1 MPHFR
6 KNKLALSIAL
16 ITVTLAGCSIT
27 PKPLT
32 IDEQRILMRQDR
44 IKAQSDVEPI
54 GDFLTLHEAVARGLK
69 YNLNHRTKILEQAI
83 ATGTYEVSKFDMLP
97 KVLASAGYNYRDNYF
112 ITRATDSVTGQPSL
126 NNPFISSEKT
136 YGQTGLMLSWSLL
149 DFGVSYFN
157 ARQNADRIIVA
168 SERRRRTMHVLVQDI
183 QAAYLRAAAAQKLKK
198 QIEETIVEAT
208 LALKNSV
215 QVEKDGLR
223 PPLDALKYQ
232 KALLDNVKILETIDL
247 ELGTAKVELNL
258 LINLP
263 AKESLRLEDPDDLTV
278 PNAYSHEDTEE
289 FEVRAILANA
299 ELNESIYNARI
310 AVEDT
315 RKSLLRLFPGLTF
328 NVGPQRSDNEYYIN
342 KSWVE
347 GSANISFNLWNLLS
361 APETIELAEQ
371 NSELA
376 AQKRMTVQMAVIS
389 QVHLSKIQLNNSSHI
404 YKRSAEIDAVNT
416 RIARITSAKYT
427 EGAASRAEKVAAD
440 AAAIVSK
447 LQKYQALSQLFAASG
462 KMQASTGME
471 PYFESLDEIP
481 LFDMTNKVASS
492 FREWNSGLMPAMPE
506 SVPTELPVLTT
517 LIMPED
523 PSIQMP
529 VVRANKSTSE
539 SPNQKSKDKKSSNN
553 DTPLFGNILKPW
565 AATST
570 TKNSNG
576 NKGQSPNET
585 APKPISPFQGWGT
598 PPAGGATKK
607 TSTVSDSRSGEA
619 VNTVATNK

>member
-1 MPHFR
+1 
-6 KNKLALSIAL
+6 
-16 ITVTLAGCSIT
+16 
-27 PKPLT
+27 
-32 IDEQRILMRQDR
+32 
-44 IKAQSDVEPI
+44 
-54 GDFLTLHEAVARGLK
+54 
-69 YNLNHRTKILEQAI
+69 
-83 ATGTYEVSKFDMLP
+83 
-97 KVLASAGYNYRDNYF
+97 
-112 ITRATDSVTGQPSL
+112 
-126 NNPFISSEKT
+126 
-136 YGQTGLMLSWSLL
+136 MLSWSLL

-198 QIEETIVEAT
+198 QIENTIAEAT

-215 QVEKDGLR
+215 QVERDGLR

-278 PNAYSHEDTEE
+278 PNDYSHEDTEE

-328 NVGPQRSDNEYYIN
+328 NVGPQRSDNEYYVN

-361 APETIELAEQ
+361 APETIKLADQ

-416 RIARITSAKYT
+416 RISRITSAKYT

-523 PSIQMP
+523 PSIEMP
-529 VVRANKSTSE
+529 VVRAKKSNSD
-539 SPNQKSKDKKSSNN
+539 SQNQQPNSKKSSNK
-553 DTPLFGNILKPW
+553 DAPLLGNILKPW

-570 TKNSNG
+570 AKNGNT
-576 NKGQSPNET
+576 NKGQAPNQKS
-585 APKPISPFQGWGT
+585 PKPISPFQGWGT
-598 PPAGGATKK
+598 PPSGGAKR
-607 TSTVSDSRSGEA
+607 TSTVSDSGSGAA
-619 VNTVATNK
+619 VNTVANNK